1 MYNQYN
7 LMPKYYKLEICGLK
21 RKLPLT
27 AISPNT
33 KLASF
38 NILGDVDLVS
48 KTAQALKKK
57 IKKYDF
63 DYLVG
68 PEVKVVP
75 LIQKLAEL
83 MGHKEYIICRKS
95 IKPYMV
101 KPITLKPLPHFPKHV
116 KKLVINGI
124 KAEKLKGK
132 KVAVVDDVVS
142 TGVTM
147 RMIDKLMEKI
157 GAEVVL
163 HGSVIRQTKNQFDE
177 IKNFIY
183 LAELPI
189 FKDK

>member
-7 LMPKYYKLEICGLK
+7 LMPKYYELEICGLK

-38 NILGDVDLVS
+38 NILGDVELIN
-48 KTAQALKKK
+48 KTAQTLKKK
-57 IKKYDF
+57 MEKYDF

-83 MGHKEYIICRKS
+83 MDQKKYVICRKS

-101 KPITLKPLPHFPKHV
+101 SPITLEPLPHFPNHV
-116 KKLVINGI
+116 KKLVINGA
-124 KAEKLKGK
+124 KAEILKGK
-132 KVAVVDDVVS
+132 KVAVIDDVVS

-163 HGSVIRQTKNQFDE
+163 HGAIIRQTKSQFDE

-183 LAELPI
+183 LTELPI
-189 FKDK
+189 FKDN

>member
-1 MYNQYN
+1 
-7 LMPKYYKLEICGLK
+7 MPKYYQLEICGLK
-21 RKLPLT
+21 RKLPIT
-27 AISPNT
+27 AISPST
-33 KLASF
+33 KLANF
-38 NILGDVDLVS
+38 NILGDVKLVN
-48 KTAQALKKK
+48 KTAQALKEK
-57 IKKYDF
+57 ISDYEF

-83 MGHKEYIICRKS
+83 MDHKEYIICRKS

-101 KPITLKPLPHFPKHV
+101 SPITLKPLPHFPKHV
-116 KKLVINGI
+116 KKLVINGR
-124 KAEKLKGK
+124 KAKKLKGK

-157 GAEVVL
+157 GAEVIL
-163 HGSVIRQTKNQFDE
+163 HGAIIRQTKNQFDE

-189 FKDK
+189 FKEK